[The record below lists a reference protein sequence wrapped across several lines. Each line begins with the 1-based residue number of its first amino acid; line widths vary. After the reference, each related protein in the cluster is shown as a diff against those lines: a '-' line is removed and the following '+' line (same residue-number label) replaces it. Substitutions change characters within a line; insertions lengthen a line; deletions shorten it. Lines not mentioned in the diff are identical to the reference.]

1 MQQLKDFFNF
11 IDYIVAT
18 FWGIT
23 LVEIVP
29 VLAANGIMHG
39 LMSSVS
45 ELIST
50 LFAFAGLVYLVVRLI
65 HYIRMS
71 KINLAIRKEDLKKI
85 ESDNFKAKW
94 NHEFI
99 KDK

>member
-1 MQQLKDFFNF
+1 MQQLKEFFNF
-11 IDYIVAT
+11 IDYLVGT

-23 LVEIVP
+23 LVEVVP
-29 VLAANGIMHG
+29 VLAANGIKSS
-39 LMSSVS
+39 LMSSFS

-71 KINLAIRKEDLKKI
+71 KINVAYRKEELKKI
-85 ESDNFKAKW
+85 ERENFPWEW
-94 NHEFI
+94 NKEFI
-99 KDK
+99 KNK

>member
-1 MQQLKDFFNF
+1 MQHLKDFFNF

-29 VLAANGIMHG
+29 VLASNGIMHG
-39 LMSSVS
+39 LMSSFS

-50 LFAFAGLVYLVVRLI
+50 LFAFAGLIYLVVRLI

-71 KINLAIRKEDLKKI
+71 KINVAIRKEELKKI

-94 NHEFI
+94 DHQFI